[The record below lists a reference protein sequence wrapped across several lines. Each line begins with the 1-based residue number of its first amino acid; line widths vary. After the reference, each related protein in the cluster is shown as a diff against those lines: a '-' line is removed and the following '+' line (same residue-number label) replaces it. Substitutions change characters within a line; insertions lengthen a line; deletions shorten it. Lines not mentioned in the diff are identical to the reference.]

1 MSASVLRLAMTR
13 AKLPAS
19 ETLPPP
25 EPELASASKL
35 SVLPAGVVA
44 SASSEEAVSVLPAGS
59 ETRLVRLVRS
69 TATPAPMPREL
80 ASVELPSAVA
90 LESACAELF
99 RLAAPLATTMM
110 APSRPAWAETLAIS
124 TLTEAAAETLP
135 AEVLAEGVVVG
146 PESLPPPLVAWLSAL
161 ERSPETAPST
171 PPEGALL
178 SSAAG
183 APPAEA
189 FELAALVES
198 PVAER
203 LRAAMPLRL
212 RAMVACT
219 EWLAIVTA
227 TAMPTPA
234 VVAPE
239 AVAPALELTLAVWV
253 AVAVRLP
260 AMLVSA
266 PVPMLALVVTL
277 ESETATEGVMSTEP
291 R

>member
-44 SASSEEAVSVLPAGS
+44 SASSDEALRLEPVGS

-69 TATPAPMPREL
+69 IATPAPMPSEL
-80 ASVELPSAVA
+80 ASVEEPSAVA
-90 LESACAELF
+90 LESACSADF
-99 RLAAPLATTMM
+99 RLAAPVATTTT
-110 APSRPAWAETLAIS
+110 APTRPAWAETLAIS

-135 AEVLAEGVVVG
+135 AEVLADGVVVE

-171 PPEGALL
+171 PPEGALA

-189 FELAALVES
+189 LLVAVEVES
-198 PVAER
+198 PLAER
-203 LRAAMPLRL
+203 LRAATPLRL
-212 RAMVACT
+212 RATVALT

-239 AVAPALELTLAVWV
+239 AVAPALLGTDAVWV

-260 AMLVSA
+260 PMLVSA
-266 PVPMLALVVTL
+266 PVPIEADVLTF
-277 ESETATEGVMSTEP
+277 
-291 R
+291 